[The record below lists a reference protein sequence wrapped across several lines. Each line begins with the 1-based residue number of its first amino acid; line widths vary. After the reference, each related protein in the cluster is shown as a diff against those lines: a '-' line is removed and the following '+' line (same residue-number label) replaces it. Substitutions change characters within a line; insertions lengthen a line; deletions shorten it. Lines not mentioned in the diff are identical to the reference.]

1 MNHPVVELKSLD
13 RDDYDFNEAINTL
26 RTNVQFCG
34 SNIKRIMITSSL
46 PDEGKSGVSFS
57 LAHSLAQI
65 GKKVLLID
73 ADIRKSVLVTRHQLT
88 KEVNGLSQYLSGQKM
103 REEIVYDVAGIEN
116 FSIVFAGPYSPNPAE
131 LLEEDLFAGDFGCH
145 ERAV

>member
-1 MNHPVVELKSLD
+1 MCIRV
-13 RDDYDFNEAINTL
+13 RW
-26 RTNVQFCG
+26 
-34 SNIKRIMITSSL
+34 
-46 PDEGKSGVSFS
+46 KSGVSFS

-88 KEVNGLSQYLSGQKM
+88 REVNGLSQYLSGQKM

-131 LLEEDLFAGDFGCH
+131 LLEEDLFLSLIHIRRCRRPTLCRYRGGPDH
-145 ERAV
+145 